1 MASERKLARSRAT
14 CADCGRMFDGR
25 NAAANA
31 KRHADQ
37 TGHVLLLARFYQVS
51 PPRVRTVAQ
60 VVCRIRGS
68 DLAAARKADAA
79 K

>member
-1 MASERKLARSRAT
+1 
-14 CADCGRMFDGR
+14 MFEGR

-37 TGHVLLLARFYQVS
+37 TGHILVLARFYQVS

-60 VVCRIRGS
+60 VVCQIRGS
-68 DLAAARKADAA
+68 DLAAARKSDEA